1 MKARTVS
8 SGAGAAVAV
17 PTPRQMEKTGAR
29 EGRDTYRR
37 FSLFSRGQQDPIPA
51 VDDRRIPSAVH
62 KAEGACR
69 NEAARLAEACAAH
82 ALSLQQQ
89 VAADERTVED
99 LERKPLPNRERVLPS
114 WIHIGVLV
122 LLGFAEWIVNAL
134 AFAVFGGTNTQT
146 YVVALVVA
154 VVLPG
159 CAAVVGSSWKQHRHE
174 GLLLLALVA
183 AVGLIA
189 AVALIRQAYFY
200 DVVNSILGL
209 NLAPWLLTVI
219 YVVINLAMFFGGVLV
234 SYLHAESDPEGQQER
249 RTLEEAQ
256 RRLAV
261 NRAAQDG
268 LRPRYRA
275 QADDLSARL
284 HALAWAYNAGNMRSR
299 RRARDPQH
307 RLQPV
312 WVDAIDGLVV
322 PMPDALLDA
331 PNAGTRHDPVPET
344 RSAGP
349 HRADSTGS
357 ANASV
362 LEAELGGLAHRVQPR
377 TGNGNGNGRSRRDAA
392 AADARR
398 AVRPG
403 RRETGTSTST
413 ASVPIAITTY
423 TSKEARK

>member
-1 MKARTVS
+1 MKAGRLS
-8 SGAGAAVAV
+8 SGAGAAVTV

-51 VDDRRIPSAVH
+51 VDDPRIPSAVH
-62 KAEGACR
+62 KAKGACR
-69 NEAARLAEACAAH
+69 NEAARLAEGCAAH

-89 VAADERTVED
+89 VAADERTVE
-99 LERKPLPNRERVLPS
+99 LLGKKALPSRERVLPG
-114 WIHIGVLV
+114 WVHLGVLV

-154 VVLPG
+154 IVLPG

-209 NLAPWLLTVI
+209 NLAPWLLTAI

-249 RTLEEAQ
+249 RTLEQAQ

-268 LRPRYRA
+268 LRARYRA
-275 QADDLSARL
+275 QAEDLGARL
-284 HALAWAYNAGNMRSR
+284 RALAWAYNAGNMRSR
-299 RRARDPQH
+299 RRARNPQH

-312 WVDAIDGLVV
+312 WVDGIDGLVV
-322 PMPDALLDA
+322 PMPDALLDT
-331 PNAGTRHDPVPET
+331 PGAGAVRDDVLDGPGAGERRSEPA
-344 RSAGP
+344 RSA
-349 HRADSTGS
+349 T
-357 ANASV
+357 ASPIDPG
-362 LEAELGGLAHRVQPR
+362 LGGWAHAAQSH
-377 TGNGNGNGRSRRDAA
+377 NGNGNRNGGPRRDSAA
-392 AADARR
+392 AEARR

-413 ASVPIAITTY
+413 ASIPIAITTY
-423 TSKEARK
+423 TSGEASK